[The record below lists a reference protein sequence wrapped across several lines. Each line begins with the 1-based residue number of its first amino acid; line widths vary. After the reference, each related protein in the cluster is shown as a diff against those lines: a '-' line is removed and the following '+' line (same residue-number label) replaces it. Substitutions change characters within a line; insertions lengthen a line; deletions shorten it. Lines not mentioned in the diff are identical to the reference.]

1 MGGVRA
7 GARSQMNEAPSSILP
22 GAEAARRIF
31 AVAGPRRKAQLATAL
46 FLTITGALA
55 ELVTVGAVL
64 PLLAIASNSGA
75 ANRIPFVYSALAG
88 ISFGLGVSMLQAAA
102 IALAVAATIATVI
115 KLILIRV
122 SANFVFGLMQDL
134 VMAVFRR
141 LIRQPYLHFVQQNS
155 ATMLAVLEKISDLSL
170 GVVASLMLA
179 ASSAFTAVCLGAM
192 LLWIDTWTAL
202 VAFFSLGLIYA
213 ILMVATR
220 DRLKHISA
228 NIAAARSARIQAMQ
242 ESLGGLRDIL
252 LDRSQPVFERNMEQI
267 EDRFRRNL
275 IGANSVQLAPRPV
288 VEGGAVVLVA
298 VLALWLSGK
307 PGGLVASIPML
318 GAIAVGAQ
326 RLLPLVQA
334 VYHGWTTYS
343 VNAVSASD
351 VAILLDTPIEEQ
363 GAADVAMLPFR
374 RAIQLAGVSFDYP
387 SERRALSEID
397 LEICRGETI
406 GIIGKTGSGKSTLVD
421 LLMGLLPPTTGKM
434 TVDGR
439 ELTARLRGAW
449 RAQLA
454 HVPQAIFLIDGTIAD
469 NVAFGSAGQDL
480 ARAERACADAGLAEF
495 IASLPLGLS
504 TPVGERG
511 IRFSGGQRQRIGIA
525 RALYKQASVLI
536 LDEATSSLDQDT
548 ERDVMQSIHSLGA
561 DLTVILVTHR
571 LTTVSGCDR
580 IYRLSEGKIVQQGS
594 YDEVI
599 ADAKTQKSHPV

>member
-1 MGGVRA
+1 MTE
-7 GARSQMNEAPSSILP
+7 SPSPNLP

-46 FLTITGALA
+46 LLTIAGALA

-75 ANRIPFVYSALAG
+75 ANRIPFVYSALAR
-88 ISFGLGVSMLQAAA
+88 IASGLGVSMLQAAA
-102 IALAVAATIATVI
+102 IALAVAAIVATVI

-155 ATMLAVLEKISDLSL
+155 ATMLAALDKISDLSL
-170 GVVASLMLA
+170 GVVAALMLA

-202 VAFFSLGLIYA
+202 VAFFSLGVIYA
-213 ILMVATR
+213 ILMLVTR

-298 VLALWLSGK
+298 VLALWLSAN

-334 VYHGWTTYS
+334 LYHGWSTYS
-343 VNAVSASD
+343 VNAISASD
-351 VAILLDTPIEEQ
+351 VAMLLDTPIEEQ
-363 GAADVAMLPFR
+363 GAADSTKLPFR
-374 RAIQLAGVSFDYP
+374 RAIQLAGVSFDY
-387 SERRALSEID
+387 SGGRAALSGID
-397 LEICRGETI
+397 LEIRRGETI

-421 LLMGLLPPTTGKM
+421 LLMGLLPPTSGKIM
-434 TVDGR
+434 VDGR
-439 ELTARLRGAW
+439 ELTTELRGAW

-469 NVAFGSAGQDL
+469 NVAFGFVGHDL
-480 ARAERACADAGLAEF
+480 TRAEHACAQAGLSEF
-495 IASLPLGLS
+495 ITSLPLGLS

-511 IRFSGGQRQRIGIA
+511 IRLSGGQRQRIGIA

-548 ERDVMQSIHSLGA
+548 EREVMQSLDSLGGG
-561 DLTVILVTHR
+561 LTVILVTHR
-571 LTTVSGCDR
+571 LTTVSRCDR
-580 IYRLSEGKIVQQGS
+580 IYRLAEGKMVQQGS
-594 YDEVI
+594 YEEVI
-599 ADAKTQKSHPV
+599 GVARTRKSNPA